1 MLYKNRKMSQSE
13 IDEIYEDFVI
23 EIATKVA
30 KQVKGKVYYGF
41 ATVEDMWY
49 VIVKT
54 RELGEK
60 RFFLDTIDYDML
72 SGVSSKEIADNIV
85 KFYHKN
91 FYLSNFNHYVA
102 IANVLFIQSTF
113 TFIVPKFRTTSDIV
127 FSLLEPK
134 E

>member
-13 IDEIYEDFVI
+13 VDEIYEDFVV

-30 KQVKGKVYYGF
+30 KRVKGKIYYGF
-41 ATVEDMWY
+41 ATLENMWY

-60 RFFLDTIDYDML
+60 RFFLDTLDYDML

-85 KFYHKN
+85 KFYHRIIEKR
-91 FYLSNFNHYVA
+91 F
-102 IANVLFIQSTF
+102 FI
-113 TFIVPKFRTTSDIV
+113 I
-127 FSLLEPK
+127 
-134 E
+134 

>member
-1 MLYKNRKMSQSE
+1 MLYKNRKMSQTE

-30 KQVKGKVYYGF
+30 KQVKGKVFYGY
-41 ATVEDMWY
+41 ADIENLWY

-60 RFFLDTIDYDML
+60 RFFLDTLDCDML

-85 KFYHKN
+85 KIYHKIIERR
-91 FYLSNFNHYVA
+91 F
-102 IANVLFIQSTF
+102 
-113 TFIVPKFRTTSDIV
+113 FIV
-127 FSLLEPK
+127 
-134 E
+134 